1 MDSELKPLVDLIY
14 ELVKDQHED
23 RVNALAYSLGAD
35 QSKTIP
41 LSCDYFVTQ
50 TANGLLVKIC
60 DLCNRLNVPYS
71 TLGLMLQASKYAVK
85 KSQSEL
91 QAELVWSGPDSQLV
105 PVRRSEQ
112 VLIDLINNAERSLH
126 LMSFVWINVSQ
137 VEFAI
142 RSAIARGVS
151 VSLLIETESKN
162 NDDGFRTTASRLNR
176 EIPEMLVYEWPLS
189 ARDQVGYSVSMHA
202 KSFVADRRI
211 AFITSAN
218 LTGAALDRN
227 IEAGVLVTGSQI
239 PGQIC
244 DQFKAMVNSKVITP
258 LAKEY

>member
-1 MDSELKPLVDLIY
+1 MVSNLKPLFDLIY

-23 RVNALAYSLGAD
+23 RVNAVADSLHTDLVKA
-35 QSKTIP
+35 
-41 LSCDYFVTQ
+41 LSSGCDYFVTQ
-50 TANGLLVKIC
+50 TANELLAEIC
-60 DLCNRLNVPYS
+60 DLCVRLNVS
-71 TLGLMLQASKYAVK
+71 GEALGLMLRASKYSVK
-85 KSQSEL
+85 KQQSEL

-112 VLIDLINNAERSLH
+112 VLIDLINNAESSLH

-137 VEFAI
+137 VEQAI
-142 RSAIARGVS
+142 RSAIVRGVS

-176 EIPEMLVYEWPLS
+176 EIPDMNVYEWPLS
-189 ARDQVGYSVSMHA
+189 ERDQTGYSVSMHA

-227 IEAGVLVTGSQI
+227 IEAGVLVTGGQI

-244 DQFKAMVNSKVITP
+244 DQFKAMVNSRVIIP
-258 LAKEY
+258 LAKGY